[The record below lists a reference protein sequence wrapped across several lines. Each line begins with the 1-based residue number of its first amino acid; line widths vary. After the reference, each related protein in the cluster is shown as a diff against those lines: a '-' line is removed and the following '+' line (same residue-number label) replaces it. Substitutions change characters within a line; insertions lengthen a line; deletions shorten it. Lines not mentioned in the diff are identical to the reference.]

1 MEGPAAGCV
10 LRVESTV
17 RGVQTEREEGE
28 GEVEQEGGVD
38 MVKRDDGHEWKNSG

>member
-1 MEGPAAGCV
+1 MEGLAAGCV

-28 GEVEQEGGVD
+28 GEVEQDGGFD
-38 MVKRDDGHEWKNSG
+38 IVKRDDGHGC